1 MSLDINLDN
10 LNISPLITPESY
22 DYSVN
27 NRPITGQDRA
37 FLVLGRALENVD
49 PELLNGANPYAPIV
63 RDPRDPSGPLLTINE
78 FAAQLEAEFDVSPGD
93 WPGPNT
99 PYTAGNGSQF
109 SLDNI
114 NALIQSLGDQL
125 AGTDDAI
132 PFNFIRPDT
141 YVVLGDESAA
151 DIAFRFGV
159 SASAVEDAVSDIDSG
174 TIINLGAASLDGTRL
189 TSDERDARAFALL
202 DNLVDRL
209 KVLHARTGESGY
221 SAGYATDI
229 WRTGES
235 SQSFRDFL
243 NNHLNPQLEQLT
255 GKTLEETILPYGL
268 GSLFSTAEGTD
279 GKFTPESINDLAA
292 AIGRFSAAEHPERSR
307 EALISEF
314 DIFRREV
321 NQLSNHPFFTP
332 SNSQYEGPGFEIN
345 ANGERNSLRDVI
357 RATTPSDSTI
367 NTFLDEFDLRIRS
380 LTGQTGEDFL
390 AEQGINSYYTSENR
404 VSQAHLQALGNAAT
418 AVIFDTQTP
427 AERSDTVRSA
437 LVDVTER
444 LNQFRS
450 KPELDDGGTT
460 GTGYVSG
467 IYEDEDGN
475 DRSLAQYLA
484 AEVDPILVAQTGRT
498 FVELVADN
506 GYQWPSS
513 YSHTSIDT
521 TVEVVNSF
529 IEAKF
534 TNTAATQPPAGDD
547 EYVTAVAGNITRG
560 ANGAYFVNGEQ
571 RSVIRIAAE
580 IRLASIDDEAARSA
594 ELLQALNERVEQSA
608 LGTEILD
615 LLAQLPKDT
624 DGNYTA
630 AQSSLWARGDN
641 AGGSSTLTQGLR
653 ALAEEY
659 NVDDPFAAF
668 LPNYELADARSYSP
682 EDLQALERAI
692 GAFQDT
698 ATRDN
703 ERDNL
708 AIQES
713 HTKLNVLL
721 ENLNAIIGLISKLT
735 DIIRNLG

>member
-1 MSLDINLDN
+1 MSLDVNLDN
-10 LNISPLITPESY
+10 PNISPLNAPETY
-22 DYSVN
+22 DYTVN
-27 NRPITGQDRA
+27 DRPVTGQDRA

-49 PELLNGANPYAPIV
+49 PEVLNGANPYAPIV
-63 RDPRDPSGPLLTINE
+63 RDPRNPAAPLLTINE
-78 FAAQLEAEFDVSPGD
+78 LAAQLETEFGVSPSD

-99 PYTAGNGSQF
+99 PYTAGSGSQF
-109 SLDNI
+109 SLDEI

-141 YVVLGDESAA
+141 YVVLGDETAA

-159 SASAVEDAVSDIDSG
+159 SASAIEDAVSDIDSG
-174 TIINLGAASLDGTRL
+174 TVINLGAESLDGVRL
-189 TSDERDARAFALL
+189 TSSERDDRAFDLL

-209 KVLHARTGESGY
+209 KTLHARTNDGGYDPSYVTDVWNFGGEN
-221 SAGYATDI
+221 
-229 WRTGES
+229 R
-235 SQSFRDFL
+235 SFNDFL

-255 GKTLEETILPYGL
+255 GKTLQESVLPYGL
-268 GSLFSTAEGTD
+268 GSLFSTSDHAGD
-279 GKFTPESINDLAA
+279 FTGESIEDLTA
-292 AIGRFSAAEHPERSR
+292 AIGRFSAAEFPERSR
-307 EALISEF
+307 QAVIAEF
-314 DIFRREV
+314 EVFRREV
-321 NQLSNHPFFTP
+321 NDLANHPFFDP
-332 SNSQYEGPGFEIN
+332 GNSQYRGEGFAID

-357 RATTPSDSTI
+357 KATNRNQSTV
-367 NTFLDEFDLRIRS
+367 NTFFTEFDLRIRS

-390 AEQGINSYYTSENR
+390 AEQGLSSYFTSEDR
-404 VSQAHLQALGNAAT
+404 VTQAHFLALGNAAT
-418 AVIFDTQTP
+418 SVIFDTQTP
-427 AERSDTVRSA
+427 SERSPEVRN
-437 LVDVTER
+437 LLLDVTSR
-444 LNQFRS
+444 LTEFRA

-467 IYEDEDGN
+467 IYEDEDGT
-475 DRSLAQYLA
+475 DRNLAQYLA
-484 AEVDPILVAQTGRT
+484 AEVDDTLVEQTGRT
-498 FVELVADN
+498 FVELVAHN

-513 YSHTSIDT
+513 YSHDSIDT
-521 TVEVVNSF
+521 TVGIVNTF
-529 IEAKF
+529 IQDNF
-534 TNTAATQPPAGDD
+534 TPSNATQAPANDD
-547 EYVTAVAGNITRG
+547 NYVTAVAGNITRG
-560 ANGAYFVNGEQ
+560 ADGAYFVNGEQ

-594 ELLQALNERVEQSA
+594 ELLQALNQRVEQSA
-608 LGTEILD
+608 LGTEVLD
-615 LLAQLPKDT
+615 LLAQVPRD
-624 DGNYTA
+624 DNGNYTSQA
-630 AQSSLWARGDN
+630 SVWARGDT
-641 AGGSSTLTQGLR
+641 GSNPTAFAEGLR

-668 LPNYELADARSYSP
+668 LPNYELADARNYSA

-735 DIIRNLG
+735 DIVRNIG

>member
-1 MSLDINLDN
+1 MSLDVNLDN
-10 LNISPLITPESY
+10 PNISPLNAPETY
-22 DYSVN
+22 DYTVN
-27 NRPITGQDRA
+27 DRPVTGQDRA

-49 PELLNGANPYAPIV
+49 PEVLSSANPYAPIV
-63 RDPRDPSGPLLTINE
+63 RDPRNPAAPLLTINE
-78 FAAQLEAEFDVSPGD
+78 LAAQLETEFGVSPGD

-99 PYTAGNGSQF
+99 PYTAGSGSQF
-109 SLDNI
+109 SLDEI

-141 YVVLGDESAA
+141 YVVLGDETAA

-159 SASAVEDAVSDIDSG
+159 NASAIEDAVSDIDSG
-174 TIINLGAASLDGTRL
+174 TVINLGAESLDGVRL
-189 TSDERDARAFALL
+189 TSSERDDRAFALL

-209 KVLHARTGESGY
+209 KTLHARTHGGGYDPNYVTDVWNFGGEN
-221 SAGYATDI
+221 
-229 WRTGES
+229 R
-235 SQSFRDFL
+235 SFNDFL

-255 GKTLEETILPYGL
+255 GKTLQETVLPYGL
-268 GSLFSTAEGTD
+268 GSLFSTSDHA
-279 GKFTPESINDLAA
+279 GKFTGESIEDLTG
-292 AIGRFSAAEHPERSR
+292 AIGRFSAAEFPERSR
-307 EALISEF
+307 QELIAEF
-314 DIFRREV
+314 EVFRREV
-321 NQLSNHPFFTP
+321 NDLANHPFFTP
-332 SNSQYEGPGFEIN
+332 GNSQYEGEGFAID

-357 RATTPSDSTI
+357 KATDRRQSTV
-367 NTFLDEFDLRIRS
+367 NTFFTEFDLRIRS
-380 LTGQTGEDFL
+380 LTGETGEDFL
-390 AEQGINSYYTSENR
+390 AEQGLSSYFTAEDR
-404 VSQAHLQALGNAAT
+404 VTQAHFLALGNAAT
-418 AVIFDTQTP
+418 SVIFDTQTP
-427 AERSDTVRSA
+427 GERSPEVRS
-437 LVDVTER
+437 LLLDVTSR
-444 LNQFRS
+444 LNEFRA

-467 IYEDEDGN
+467 IYEDEDGT

-484 AEVDPILVAQTGRT
+484 AEVDPTLVAQTGRT

-513 YSHTSIDT
+513 YSHNSIDT
-521 TVEVVNSF
+521 TVGIVNTF
-529 IEAKF
+529 IEDNF
-534 TNTAATQPPAGDD
+534 TPNSATQAPANDD
-547 EYVTAVAGNITRG
+547 NYVTAVAGNITRG
-560 ANGAYFVNGEQ
+560 ADGAYFVNGEQ

-594 ELLQALNERVEQSA
+594 ELLQALNQRVEQSA
-608 LGTEILD
+608 LGTEVLD
-615 LLAQLPKDT
+615 LLAQVPRD
-624 DGNYTA
+624 DNGNYTTQA
-630 AQSSLWARGDN
+630 SVWARGDT
-641 AGGSSTLTQGLR
+641 GSNTTAFAEGLR

-668 LPNYELADARSYSP
+668 LPNYELADARNYTA

-735 DIIRNLG
+735 DIVRNIG